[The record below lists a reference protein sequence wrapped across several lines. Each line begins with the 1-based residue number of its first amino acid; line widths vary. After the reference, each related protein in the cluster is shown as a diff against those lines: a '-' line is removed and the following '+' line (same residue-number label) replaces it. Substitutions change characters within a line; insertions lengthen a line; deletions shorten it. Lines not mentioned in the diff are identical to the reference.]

1 MTTAFDSVPSFDGS
15 PDDRQEKAAS
25 HCRLGARR
33 GAEGII
39 WLVAS
44 QQLVQKANRG
54 GPANLGGYW
63 LPFASAAGVTRAA
76 RIERVRGRGWFF
88 LRLDTAIVPVALN
101 AV

>member
-1 MTTAFDSVPSFDGS
+1 MAAAFDLVPSFDGS

-44 QQLVQKANRG
+44 QQLVQKTNRG
-54 GPANLGGYW
+54 GPANLGGI
-63 LPFASAAGVTRAA
+63 LAS
-76 RIERVRGRGWFF
+76 F
-88 LRLDTAIVPVALN
+88 RLCSWCHTSCEN
-101 AV
+101 RTG